1 LAKLDLRYS
10 EFAHD
15 IDVDEFEQEIGFE
28 VLEQAR
34 GFDIGIC
41 PDAWGLHKNGDST
54 GKFGIYR
61 ENRTFNCFVCGGGTL
76 LSLAMAVKD
85 YDEEAALDWL
95 YQFAKPVDQDDESF
109 LDEIEQILMVE
120 KRKQPVWPWFNE
132 NVLEKWRMWNVD
144 GYLLGDPE
152 AEEWCQERGI
162 CPSVAFEHKLGW
174 DYQHTRKSRSKG
186 EYTGPAIIL
195 PHYWNERLVGWQ
207 VRWLDDERPK
217 WVPKYTNTHDFPKE
231 ETLYGYE
238 AVYLSEQPIVVVES
252 VPTKLF
258 LESLGI
264 PAVATFGS
272 TLSQEQIRLLRKCQ
286 QGLVLAR
293 DNDPPGE
300 KWVKDNRLDHE
311 PLAAQLER
319 FVPLQIAL
327 TIGPK
332 DKGGDLGDLV
342 GEGDLVREIIEL
354 AEYY

>member
-15 IDVDEFEQEIGFE
+15 VDVDEFEQEIGFE
-28 VLEQAR
+28 VLEHAR

-54 GKFGIYR
+54 GKFGIHR

-76 LSLAMAVKD
+76 LSLTMAIKD
-85 YDEEAALDWL
+85 CDEETALDWL
-95 YQFAKPVDQDDESF
+95 YQFAKPVDQSDEDF
-109 LDEIEQILMVE
+109 LDEIEQILVVE
-120 KRKQPVWPWFNE
+120 KRKKPVWPWFNE
-132 NVLEKWRMWNVD
+132 NVLEKWQGNPLRAERRQWLNSRGISPEVAAEHQI
-144 GYLLGDPE
+144 GYDPE
-152 AEEWCQERGI
+152 
-162 CPSVAFEHKLGW
+162 
-174 DYQHTRKSRSKG
+174 HTRKSRSKG

-231 ETLYGYE
+231 ETLFGYE
-238 AVYLSEQPIVVVES
+238 SVYLSDTPIVVVES

-293 DNDPPGE
+293 DNDPAGE
-300 KWVKDNRLDHE
+300 KWVKDERPDHE

-319 FVPLQIAL
+319 FVPLQVAL

-342 GEGDLVREIIEL
+342 GDEDLVREIIEL

>member
-1 LAKLDLRYS
+1 MAKLELRYS

-15 IDVDEFEQEIGFE
+15 IDVDEFQQEIGFE
-28 VLEQAR
+28 VLENAR
-34 GFDIGIC
+34 GFDIGHC
-41 PDAWGLHKNGDST
+41 PDAWGQHKNGDST
-54 GKFGIYR
+54 GKFGIHR

-76 LSLAMAVKD
+76 LSLAMAIKD
-85 YDEEAALDWL
+85 CDEEVALDWL
-95 YQFAKPVDQDDESF
+95 YQFARPVDQSDAGF
-109 LDEIEQILMVE
+109 LDEIEQILLVE
-120 KRKQPVWPWFNE
+120 KRKKPVWPWFNE
-132 NVLEKWRMWNVD
+132 NVLDQWNNAP
-144 GYLLGDPE
+144 L
-152 AEEWCQERGI
+152 EWLIERGI
-162 CPSVAFEHKLGW
+162 SDDTSATHRLKFDPE
-174 DYQHTRKSRSKG
+174 HTRKSRSKG

-231 ETLYGYE
+231 ETIYGYE
-238 AVYLSEQPIVVVES
+238 GVYLSEKPVVVVES
-252 VPTKLF
+252 APTKLF

-264 PAVATFGS
+264 PAVATFGANVS
-272 TLSQEQIRLLRKCQ
+272 AEQIRLLRKCQ

-293 DNDPPGE
+293 DNDPAGE
-300 KWVKDNRLDHE
+300 KWVRDKRLDHE

-319 FVPLQIAL
+319 FVPVQIAL

-342 GEGDLVREIIEL
+342 GDEALVREIIEL